1 MHYCCYHRAL
11 TIIYL
16 NTAEFCLSMNHQDTQ
31 ETNPVRSGKE
41 KRRAVVQVGLTLLC
55 SALLSALILMLD
67 SRTSAERHASELA
80 SDMARTSAILVQP
93 LLLSNDRIS
102 LNYLINEI
110 TAQQVIGGIRLTDAN
125 RTVLATA
132 GEQQGS
138 AHTIELVRGDELLGE
153 LVVWS
158 NPVPMRVMMQR
169 QQWLM
174 AFLALL
180 TSIAGLI
187 SLWFALR
194 PGKSTGKTPS
204 AETQPRFEEVM
215 QSVASTEDERDS
227 IPVLTDTLHRQPAQ
241 PKAPPAKSPEVDLPA
256 GTGLSDQESDRP
268 VILNE
273 PVSRPPLP
281 EPTATLPDNGDSYGA
296 GAPVDDDAIPELNV
310 DDMDLDEPFDTR
322 HGTETETEPRIE
334 QKSNQHADPSSG
346 DDPLF
351 TSTQEIEEEE
361 LDNEALVSLLKPERT
376 RPGNMPAFS
385 PSGRQQSEGLD
396 DDPALDIFE
405 IDEVMPEPA
414 EPPEPARP
422 NPLMDP
428 NEEQLDLYRFEQDL
442 ELLLSPEEAGYLF
455 LIDSTSAHAE
465 HVDEEDRQYLLKT
478 YRLLANSVAVIYS
491 GRVEP
496 VNNGDLQL
504 IFDKPEQQDAHGVN
518 AMCAAML
525 FTHLYKQYN
534 QSRIRLFSPVLNLH
548 MALVR
553 GHREKLNR
561 LLEEA
566 RFLTRTTQTNEL
578 ISHTGLTEAPDLKSS
593 LLAGASIRREDEDKV
608 LVLQIGSSYQELLE
622 KQARHLLTKLN
633 NRNKPTQGSR

>member
-1 MHYCCYHRAL
+1 
-11 TIIYL
+11 
-16 NTAEFCLSMNHQDTQ
+16 MNHQDTQ

-41 KRRAVVQVGLTLLC
+41 KRRAVAKVALTL
-55 SALLSALILMLD
+55 LLSALFSALILVLD
-67 SRTSAERHASELA
+67 SRFSAERHASELA
-80 SDMARTSAILVQP
+80 SDLARTSAILVQP

-110 TAQQVIGGIRLTDAN
+110 TAQQMIGGIRLTDAG

-132 GEQQGS
+132 GEQKGA

-158 NPVPMRVMMQR
+158 NPEPMRLMMQR
-169 QQWLM
+169 QQWLV
-174 AFLALL
+174 ALLALI

-187 SLWFALR
+187 ALWLALK
-194 PGKSTGKTPS
+194 PPS
-204 AETQPRFEEVM
+204 PTRKPLPAEDTQPRFNEVM
-215 QSVASTEDERDS
+215 QSVAATTDERDS
-227 IPVLTDTLHRQPAQ
+227 IPVLTETLYREPVQQ
-241 PKAPPAKSPEVDLPA
+241 KAPTDTTA
-256 GTGLSDQESDRP
+256 LSDTDLSDK
-268 VILNE
+268 E
-273 PVSRPPLP
+273 ADQPVSLSDAPIVTAPALKPAATPPAN
-281 EPTATLPDNGDSYGA
+281 EDSYDSNLQA
-296 GAPVDDDAIPELNV
+296 AINSDDAIPEL
-310 DDMDLDEPFDTR
+310 DTHDLDLDEAEF
-322 HGTETETEPRIE
+322 EMEPQIE
-334 QKSNQHADPSSG
+334 HEADKASDLST
-346 DDPLF
+346 DRDPLF
-351 TSTQEIEEEE
+351 TSTQEIVEEE
-361 LDNEALVSLLKPERT
+361 LDNEALVSLLKPERD
-376 RPGNMPAFS
+376 RYGSMPAFS

-396 DDPALDIFE
+396 EDPALDIFE
-405 IDEVMPEPA
+405 LDEMMPEPA
-414 EPPEPARP
+414 EPARP
-422 NPLMDP
+422 NPLMDLG
-428 NEEQLDLYRFEQDL
+428 EEQLDLYRFEQDL

-465 HVDEEDRQYLLKT
+465 HVDEADRQYLLKT

-491 GRVEP
+491 GRVVP

-553 GHREKLNR
+553 GHREKLDR

-593 LLAGASIRREDEDKV
+593 LLSGASIRREDEDKV

-633 NRNKPTQGSR
+633 NRNKPPQG

>member
-1 MHYCCYHRAL
+1 
-11 TIIYL
+11 
-16 NTAEFCLSMNHQDTQ
+16 MNHQDTQ

-41 KRRAVVQVGLTLLC
+41 KRRAVVRVALTLLL
-55 SALLSALILMLD
+55 SALLSALILVLD
-67 SRTSAERHASELA
+67 SRISAERHANELA
-80 SDMARTSAILVQP
+80 SDLARTSAILVQP

-110 TAQQVIGGIRLTDAN
+110 TAQQMIGGIRLTDAN

-132 GEQQGS
+132 GEQQGD

-153 LVVWS
+153 LMVWS
-158 NPVPMRVMMQR
+158 NPEPVRLMIQR
-169 QQWLM
+169 QQWL
-174 AFLALL
+174 AALLALL

-187 SLWFALR
+187 SLWLALR
-194 PGKSTGKTPS
+194 PPSPARQTP
-204 AETQPRFEEVM
+204 ADTQPRFEEVM
-215 QSVASTEDERDS
+215 QSVTEDERDS
-227 IPVLTDTLHRQPAQ
+227 IPVLTDTLYRQPVPQEALKATAPEPHAETEADQ
-241 PKAPPAKSPEVDLPA
+241 PVTLTDATPVRSPATEPTAAPPANEASYDSDLTEPA
-256 GTGLSDQESDRP
+256 PIHDED
-268 VILNE
+268 E
-273 PVSRPPLP
+273 
-281 EPTATLPDNGDSYGA
+281 
-296 GAPVDDDAIPELNV
+296 IP
-310 DDMDLDEPFDTR
+310 DLDMHDTAPETAPETTPETTPNKGPAMDMPSDSEPD
-322 HGTETETEPRIE
+322 
-334 QKSNQHADPSSG
+334 SD

-361 LDNEALVSLLKPERT
+361 LDNEALVSLLKPERE
-376 RPGNMPAFS
+376 RYGSMPAFS

-405 IDEVMPEPA
+405 LDEMMPEPQ
-414 EPPEPARP
+414 PTEPARP
-422 NPLMDP
+422 NPLMDAG
-428 NEEQLDLYRFEQDL
+428 EEQLDLYRFEQDL

-465 HVDEEDRQYLLKT
+465 HVDEADRQHLLKT

-553 GHREKLNR
+553 GHRQKLDR

-593 LLAGASIRREDEDKV
+593 LLSGASIRREDEDKV